1 MKVSCPWFDKMIAR
15 FRKPVVRED
24 IVIMEE
30 EYEFARMAM
39 NNNEVKHNDH
49 KSLSTFEKHMVI
61 HRKAMALVMESHI
74 RSRLL
79 KCEDF
84 AAKFRVDGW
93 DAYIGDQ
100 LFIQNWAAPTHHF
113 NRTIYGM

>member
-39 NNNEVKHNDH
+39 RNNL
-49 KSLSTFEKHMVI
+49 LSNSGTLSVFEKHMVI
-61 HRKAMALVMESHI
+61 HRKCLAVNLEKHI
-74 RSRLL
+74 NERLL
-79 KCEDF
+79 RVEDF
-84 AAKFRVDGW
+84 AAKFHVVDG
-93 DAYIGDQ
+93 DAYVGDQ
-100 LFIQNWAAPTHHF
+100 LFILNWAKSHHF
-113 NRTIYGM
+113 NRIVYGM